1 MSAGAQV
8 RLAPDVARV
17 QPDELPRQRLI
28 DRLAERW
35 RTPLLVMRADGGFG
49 KTVALAQA
57 IRDNATD
64 PTGTDVYVS
73 CRPYDR
79 DARQLARS
87 VYFALGLAVPESDD
101 QRELA
106 AALTGALAHLA
117 PGRVCLVLDDVH
129 HLGAD
134 GSSTRMVDLVLSALP
149 ANAHLVLAGRG
160 IPSRFVGPR
169 SDGIRPVL
177 VEAQELLF
185 DGAELVDL
193 ARRYAVDVVALEAC
207 GGWPAMTRLTLTAP
221 AGTAVDYLI
230 EEVVDGL
237 APQLR
242 RALTV
247 TVLGRRVDDALL
259 AALDVDAAAAATAAE
274 VPLVTS
280 YPDGTISAHD
290 LWDEALP
297 RLVDTAELVRLG
309 RSVSAWH
316 CGHDRIDDAIAVG
329 VRTGALDEAAA
340 AVLAA
345 ISQSDAFLTGDRV
358 QRWLSAFP
366 PEAADRPELL
376 LLRGITERMHAEPG
390 LGLTHSEQALAG
402 FAAADDHKGTVAA
415 ALEVG
420 LTAWFTGNLQR
431 VLEILVLAGELEA
444 RGLAGMRSLLQLGDY
459 AVADL
464 AGDAAAALAHLDAI
478 DPETTPDAVLALVMR
493 SQSTLCFLLGDAH
506 RGNEIAQEV
515 WRRWPMRQT
524 EGIAGLARWQAGDS
538 SGMREAWKGMRTFRR
553 GNHRDDFLHDVY
565 TAMVDAGFG
574 IVADVS
580 RLSAETYR
588 TRESTFV
595 AIATAASLVAAGEEE
610 QAAAV
615 LDEHLAAVG
624 VDDPLCRGELRRF
637 LPYGMILS
645 PVARA
650 VLEADDLGPHLVY
663 RREIARAVL
672 DARAG
677 QAVDWRVLDDPDGVF
692 CALALPWSV
701 ELAAAASTAGDP
713 RGKWLAEHLADV
725 TGSRAR
731 TLLRE
736 LANSASPAATGA
748 ADLLA
753 AVPAE
758 PAAASVVTA
767 CGRLSVA
774 GADPT
779 LLRRRRVRE
788 LLALLVLRHAT
799 SVAEIG
805 AVLWP
810 DLEPAQVRNNLRSTL
825 TGVRKVLEPSRQ
837 PDDPPFHLRRQGDRL
852 LLHRSDWLDI
862 DVWHIQAA
870 LAEARADERAGRY
883 AAAIAADR
891 RAVEHWTDRVVA
903 DLADNDTV
911 RAEIVGL
918 ERALGAAAVRVAQ
931 WSAANRELD
940 TAVRFAER
948 ALRSDPYDDAAH
960 GALMAALELSGR
972 VAEATL
978 AARRYAQVLET
989 IGVPAG
995 PHTASLLS
1003 RLVS

>member
-1 MSAGAQV
+1 MSAGTKV

-64 PTGTDVYVS
+64 PTGTDVYVA

-87 VYFALGLAVPESDD
+87 VYFALGLPVPERDD
-101 QRELA
+101 HRELA

-129 HLGAD
+129 HLGPD
-134 GSSTRMVDLVLSALP
+134 DSSTRMVDLVLSALP

-169 SDGIRPVL
+169 ADGVRPVV
-177 VEAQELLF
+177 VEAPELLF
-185 DGAELVDL
+185 DGTERVDL
-193 ARRYAVDVVALEAC
+193 ARRHAVEVAALEAC

-237 APQLR
+237 APPLR
-242 RALTV
+242 RALAV

-259 AALDVDAAAAATAAE
+259 TALGVEAAAATAAE

-290 LWDEALP
+290 LWDEALA
-297 RLVDTAELVRLG
+297 RLVDTAELARLG
-309 RSVSAWH
+309 RSISAWH
-316 CGHDRIDDAIAVG
+316 RGQDRIDDAIAVG

-345 ISQSDAFLTGDRV
+345 IGQSDAFLTGDRV

-366 PEAADRPELL
+366 SEAAGRPELL
-376 LLRGITERMHAEPG
+376 LLRGVTERMAGAAG
-390 LGLTHSEQALAG
+390 LGLAHSEQALAG
-402 FAAADDHKGTVAA
+402 FAAADDPRGTVAA

-444 RGLAGMRSLLQLGDY
+444 RGVAGMRSLLQLGDY

-493 SQSTLCFLLGDAH
+493 SQSTLCFLLGDAR
-506 RGNEIAQEV
+506 RGNDIAQEV

-538 SGMREAWKGMRTFRR
+538 SGMRDAWEGMRTFRR

-580 RLSAETYR
+580 HLSAETYR
-588 TRESTFV
+588 TRELTFV

-615 LDEHLAAVG
+615 LDEHLATVG

-637 LPYGMILS
+637 LPYAMILS

-650 VLEADDLGPHLVY
+650 ALEADELGPHLVH
-663 RREIARAVL
+663 RRAIARAVL

-677 QAVDWRVLDDPDGVF
+677 RAVDWRVMDDPDGVF
-692 CALALPWSV
+692 CALPLRWSV
-701 ELAAAASTAGDP
+701 ELAAAAGTAGDP
-713 RGKWLAEHLADV
+713 RGLRLAEHLVDV

-736 LANSASPAATGA
+736 LADTASPTATGA

-758 PAAASVVTA
+758 PAVAAVVTA

-825 TGVRKVLEPSRQ
+825 TSARMVLEPGRE
-837 PDDPPFHLRRQGDRL
+837 PDDPPFHLRREGDRL
-852 LLHRSDWLDI
+852 WLHRSDLLDI
-862 DVWHIQAA
+862 DLWHIQAG

-883 AAAIAADR
+883 AAAVAADR
-891 RAVEHWTDRVVA
+891 RAVEHWTDRVVG

-918 ERALGAAAVRVAQ
+918 ERALVAAAVRVAQ

-960 GALMAALELSGR
+960 GALIAALELSGR

-978 AARRYAQVLET
+978 AARRYAQVLDT